1 MPMAVRAAMAAAN
14 MKAIRIFTIGK
25 RLKQAEVSTPIP
37 AAGEILVAVRAAGIC
52 HSDAHYRSG
61 TGSVARLPITP
72 GHEVAGIIEAV
83 GPGVS
88 EERIGERV
96 CLHYL
101 VTCGECSY
109 CRSNI
114 GQFCPDAA
122 MIGKDRDG
130 GYAEY
135 ICLPEQNAFSLPD
148 EIPFS
153 HAAVMMCSF
162 ATALHA
168 LRKARFAEDESVAVF
183 GAGGLGMAAIGLS
196 TALGA
201 SRVIAVDNNSAKV
214 AAARSMGAIGIDA
227 SGSDVL
233 EAVMDSTAG
242 QGVDVALEL
251 VGLPI
256 TAEQA
261 VKSLGI
267 QGRAA
272 MVGLANAAT
281 LINTYK
287 DLIGK
292 EREIIGVSDHLP
304 EEIDELLSLV
314 QCGRLDVAPVIST
327 TVPLEETAINSVFDE
342 LDSYSG
348 TAIRTVISLE

>member
-1 MPMAVRAAMAAAN
+1 MAT
-14 MKAIRIFTIGK
+14 MKAIRISGIGE
-25 RLKQAEVSTPIP
+25 RLAQTDIAVPTP
-37 AAGEILVAVRAAGIC
+37 AAGEVLVAVRAAGIC

-61 TGSVARLPITP
+61 VGSLGQLPITP
-72 GHEVAGIIEAV
+72 GHEVAGIVEAV

-88 EERIGERV
+88 RERVGERV

-101 VTCGECSY
+101 VTCGRCSY

-114 GQFCPDAA
+114 EQFCPDVA

-135 ICLPEQNAFSLPD
+135 ICVPERNAFTLPG
-148 EIPFS
+148 EIPFT

-168 LRKARFAEDESVAVF
+168 LRKARFAEGESVAIF
-183 GAGGLGMAAIGLS
+183 GVGGLGTAAIALS

-201 SRVIAVDNNSAKV
+201 SSIIAIDNMAAKV
-214 AAARSMGAIGIDA
+214 NGARSMGAIGIDA
-227 SGSDVL
+227 CDSDVV
-233 EAVMDSTAG
+233 EAVIDSTDG
-242 QGVDVALEL
+242 RGVDVALEF

-256 TAEQA
+256 TTQQA
-261 VKSLGI
+261 VRSLSV

-272 MVGLANAAT
+272 MVGLSSAPT
-281 LINTYK
+281 PLDMYR
-287 DLIGK
+287 DLIGR
-292 EREIIGVSDHLP
+292 EREVIGVSDHLP

-314 QCGRLDVAPVIST
+314 QQGRLDIAPVISK
-327 TVPLEETAINSVFDE
+327 TVPLDETAVNKVFDE

-348 TAIRTVISLE
+348 KAIRTVISVE

>member
-1 MPMAVRAAMAAAN
+1 
-14 MKAIRIFTIGK
+14 MKAIRISAIGK
-25 RLKQAEVSTPIP
+25 KLTQADVAAPIP
-37 AAGEILVAVRAAGIC
+37 AAGEVLVAVRAAGIC

-61 TGSVARLPITP
+61 IGSLAQLPITP
-72 GHEVAGIIEAV
+72 GHEVAGVIESV

-88 EERIGERV
+88 EERVGERV

-101 VTCGECSY
+101 VTCGKCSY
-109 CRSNI
+109 CRRNI
-114 GQFCPDAA
+114 GQFCPDVA

-135 ICLPEQNAFSLPD
+135 ICVPEQNAFTLPD
-148 EIPFS
+148 EIPFA

-168 LRKARFAEDESVAVF
+168 LRKARFAEGESVAVF

-196 TALGA
+196 AALGA
-201 SRVIAVDNNSAKV
+201 SRIIVVDNNSAKV
-214 AAARSMGAIGIDA
+214 KAARSMGAIGIDA
-227 SGSDVL
+227 SNTDAV
-233 EAVMDSTAG
+233 EAVMDSTGG

-256 TAEQA
+256 TSEQA
-261 VKSLGI
+261 VKSLGV

-272 MVGLANAAT
+272 MVGLASAPT
-281 LINTYK
+281 PVNTYR

-314 QCGRLDVAPVIST
+314 QRGRLDIAPVISK
-327 TVPLEETAINSVFDE
+327 TVPLDQTAVNKVFEE

-348 TAIRTVISLE
+348 KAIRTVISVE

>member
-1 MPMAVRAAMAAAN
+1 
-14 MKAIRIFTIGK
+14 MKAIRITAIGEK
-25 RLKQAEVSTPIP
+25 LRQADVAAPTP
-37 AAGEILVAVRAAGIC
+37 AAGEVLVAVRAAGIC

-61 TGSVARLPITP
+61 IGSLAQLPITP
-72 GHEVAGIIEAV
+72 GHEVAGVIESV
-83 GPGVS
+83 GAGVS
-88 EERIGERV
+88 EERVGERV

-101 VTCGECSY
+101 VTCGKCSY
-109 CRSNI
+109 CRRNI
-114 GQFCPDAA
+114 GQFCPDVA

-135 ICLPEQNAFSLPD
+135 ICVPEQNAFSLPD
-148 EIPFS
+148 EIPFA

-162 ATALHA
+162 ATVLHA
-168 LRKARFAEDESVAVF
+168 LRKARFAKGESVAVF

-196 TALGA
+196 QALGA
-201 SRVIAVDNNSAKV
+201 SKIIAVDNNSAKV
-214 AAARSMGAIGIDA
+214 RAARSMGAIGIDA
-227 SGSDVL
+227 SNTEVV
-233 EAVMDSTAG
+233 EAVLDSTGG

-256 TAEQA
+256 TSEQA
-261 VKSLGI
+261 VKSLGV

-272 MVGLANAAT
+272 MVGLTNAPT
-281 LINTYK
+281 PINTYK

-314 QCGRLDVAPVIST
+314 QRGSLDIATVVSK
-327 TVPLEETAINSVFDE
+327 TVPLDETAVNKVLDE

-348 TAIRTVISLE
+348 KAIRTVISVE

>member
-1 MPMAVRAAMAAAN
+1 
-14 MKAIRIFTIGK
+14 MKAIRISAIGK
-25 RLKQAEVSTPIP
+25 KLTQAEVAAPIP
-37 AAGEILVAVRAAGIC
+37 SAGEVLVAVRAAGIC

-61 TGSVARLPITP
+61 IGSLGQLPITP
-72 GHEVAGIIEAV
+72 GHEVAGIIESV
-83 GPGVS
+83 GSGVS
-88 EERIGERV
+88 KERVGERV

-101 VTCGECSY
+101 VTCGKCSY
-109 CRSNI
+109 CRRNM
-114 GQFCPDAA
+114 GQFCPDVA

-135 ICLPEQNAFSLPD
+135 ICVPEQNAFTLPG
-148 EIPFS
+148 EIPFT

-168 LRKARFAEDESVAVF
+168 LRKIRFTEGESVAVF
-183 GAGGLGMAAIGLS
+183 GAGGLGVAAIGLS
-196 TALGA
+196 AALGA

-214 AAARSMGAIGIDA
+214 RAARSMGAIGIDA
-227 SGSDVL
+227 SDADVVA
-233 EAVMDSTAG
+233 AVMESTDG

-256 TAEQA
+256 TSEQA
-261 VKSLGI
+261 VKSLGV

-272 MVGLANAAT
+272 MVGLASAPT
-281 LINTYK
+281 LVNTYR

-304 EEIDELLSLV
+304 EEIDELISLV
-314 QCGRLDVAPVIST
+314 QQRRLDIAPAISK
-327 TVPLEETAINSVFDE
+327 TVPLDETAVNKVFEE

-348 TAIRTVISLE
+348 KAIRTVISVE

>member
-1 MPMAVRAAMAAAN
+1 
-14 MKAIRIFTIGK
+14 MKAIRITAIGEK
-25 RLKQAEVSTPIP
+25 LRQADVAAPTP
-37 AAGEILVAVRAAGIC
+37 AAGEVLVAVRAAGIC

-61 TGSVARLPITP
+61 IGSLAQLPITP
-72 GHEVAGIIEAV
+72 GHEVAGVIESV
-83 GPGVS
+83 GAGVS
-88 EERIGERV
+88 EERVGERV

-101 VTCGECSY
+101 VTCGKCSY
-109 CRSNI
+109 CRRNI
-114 GQFCPDAA
+114 EQFCPDVA

-135 ICLPEQNAFSLPD
+135 ICVPEQNAFSLPD
-148 EIPFS
+148 EIPFA

-162 ATALHA
+162 ATVLHA
-168 LRKARFAEDESVAVF
+168 LRKARFAKGESVAVF

-196 TALGA
+196 QALGA
-201 SRVIAVDNNSAKV
+201 SKIIAVDNNSAKV
-214 AAARSMGAIGIDA
+214 RAARSMGAIGIDA
-227 SGSDVL
+227 SNTEVV
-233 EAVMDSTAG
+233 EAVLDSTGG

-256 TAEQA
+256 TSEQA
-261 VKSLGI
+261 VKSLGV

-272 MVGLANAAT
+272 MVGLTNAPT
-281 LINTYK
+281 PINTYK

-314 QCGRLDVAPVIST
+314 QRGSLDIATVVSK
-327 TVPLEETAINSVFDE
+327 TVPLDETAVNKVLDE

-348 TAIRTVISLE
+348 KAIRTVISVE

>member
-1 MPMAVRAAMAAAN
+1 MR
-14 MKAIRIFTIGK
+14 AIRIAAIGEK
-25 RLKQAEVSTPIP
+25 LTEADVAVPIP
-37 AAGEILVAVRAAGIC
+37 SAGEVLVAVRAAGIC

-61 TGSVARLPITP
+61 VGSLAQLPITP
-72 GHEVAGIIEAV
+72 GHEVAGVIESV
-83 GPGVS
+83 GPDVGK
-88 EERIGERV
+88 ERIGERV

-101 VTCGECSY
+101 VTCGECTY
-109 CRSNI
+109 CRRNI
-114 GQFCPDAA
+114 GQFCPDVA

-135 ICLPEQNAFSLPD
+135 ICVPERNAFALPD
-148 EIPFS
+148 EIPFA

-168 LRKARFAEDESVAVF
+168 LRKARFAEGESVAIF
-183 GAGGLGMAAIGLS
+183 GAGGLGVAAIGLS
-196 TALGA
+196 AALGA
-201 SRVIAVDNNSAKV
+201 SRIIAIDNNSAKV
-214 AAARSMGAIGIDA
+214 KVARSMGAIGIDA
-227 SGSDVL
+227 SGTDPV
-233 EAVMDSTAG
+233 EAVMNSTG
-242 QGVDVALEL
+242 GRGVDVALEL

-256 TAEQA
+256 TSEQA
-261 VKSLGI
+261 VRSLGV

-272 MVGLANAAT
+272 MVGLASSPT
-281 LINTYK
+281 PVNTYR

-314 QCGRLDVAPVIST
+314 QQGRLDITPAISE
-327 TVPLEETAINSVFDE
+327 TVPLDETAVNRVFDE

-348 TAIRTVISLE
+348 TAIRTVISMPF